1 MKIRE
6 LTISARAKTCLL
18 AAGYEDIEELESIT
32 DEELLNIR
40 NLNRRELQKFVR
52 LLMYILLQRMS
63 RKKYLL
69 NRKNGDCR

>member
-40 NLNRRELQKFVR
+40 NLNSCFSFFYPITQV
-52 LLMYILLQRMS
+52 Y
-63 RKKYLL
+63 
-69 NRKNGDCR
+69 